1 MVQGIPMSSLAK
13 ACTAWAFGYFFQRW
27 LASAVVTAFFLRYF
41 LDWDLACARRLD
53 RLVVALLV
61 VALLVGGG
69 CVVVVVVFDGEV
81 G

>member
-61 VALLVGGG
+61 GGG